1 MRAFKNALQNIGGR
15 KMLQAIKKFFSRNPF
30 EPEVFTG
37 ELKCWRLGSSD
48 EFSLKGLKVSQ
59 LSQHPEGLIRRLSNR
74 EKVQVDGSNQQ
85 IIKLTNAAVITPHTF
100 FDFEDWVRASKPE
113 NVKLGTDEHI
123 TWVLG
128 FFKSSGFDG
137 IIIDDFRNLPQSFYN
152 RTFSNRRSTIGM
164 LSWDSVI
171 TLK

>member
-1 MRAFKNALQNIGGR
+1 
-15 KMLQAIKKFFSRNPF
+15 MLQAIKKFFAKKPF

-37 ELKCWRLGSSD
+37 ELKCWGLGSSD
-48 EFSLKGLKVSQ
+48 EFYLTDVKVSQ
-59 LSQHPEGLIRRLSNR
+59 LSQHPEGLVRLLANR
-74 EKVQVDGSNQQ
+74 EKVKVDGSNQQ
-85 IIKLTNAAVITPHTF
+85 IIKLTNAAIITPHTF
-100 FDFEDWVRASKPE
+100 FDFEDWVRSSKPE
-113 NVKLGTDEHI
+113 NLTLGSAEHMA
-123 TWVLG
+123 WVLD

-171 TLK
+171 SIG